1 MKKYAKEQNIDISN
15 LFEFEIDLA
24 PFQPSTQK
32 GDPDVIRTITISHEK
47 DGIAGSNPMPDA
59 KNYTTNPLPN
69 KNAIDNHS
77 VNSFSRQEIKRF
89 VQKSDNN
96 GIDSQWEQKPIK

>member
-1 MKKYAKEQNIDISN
+1 M
-15 LFEFEIDLA
+15 
-24 PFQPSTQK
+24 
-32 GDPDVIRTITISHEK
+32 DPMIHQRPETL
-47 DGIAGSNPMPDA
+47 P
-59 KNYTTNPLPN
+59 PN

-89 VQKSDNN
+89 VPKSDNN